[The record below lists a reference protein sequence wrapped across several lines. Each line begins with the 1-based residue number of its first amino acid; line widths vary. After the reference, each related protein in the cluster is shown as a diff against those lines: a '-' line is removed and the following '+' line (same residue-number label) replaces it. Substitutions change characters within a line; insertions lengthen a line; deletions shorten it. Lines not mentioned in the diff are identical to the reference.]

1 MPPRNMA
8 KYDIAILGGD
18 RRTACMAPLLAEKGY
33 RILCFRTAGIT
44 CSPSIKSKIA
54 FTDSLREA
62 LDSAPVIVGGIPF
75 TKSDSL
81 YCEENADAAISI
93 SELQRSIHRH
103 QKIFAG
109 VIPEDFRRTCEER
122 EISCHD
128 FMLDEPMTLYN
139 AVSTA
144 EGAILEALLHK
155 DTNLHM
161 SNTLV
166 LGYGRCGKIIADR
179 LKGLHACV
187 TVCSN
192 DANELAL
199 ACALGFETLPLSKL
213 WNNICCYEYIFN
225 TIPARILNR
234 RCLEKVS
241 PNALI
246 IDIASNRAGA
256 DYETAR
262 KLKVNIRF
270 CPGLPGK
277 YAGESCAKY
286 LTDYVINRL

>member
-1 MPPRNMA
+1 
-8 KYDIAILGGD
+8 
-18 RRTACMAPLLAEKGY
+18 MAPILVEKGY
-33 RILCFRTAGIT
+33 RVLRFRTVEIA
-44 CSPSIKSKIA
+44 CNPSIKSKIY
-54 FTDSLREA
+54 FTESLREA
-62 LDSAPVIVGGIPF
+62 FDSAPVIIGGIPF

-81 YCEENADAAISI
+81 YCEVNSSDTTVSLAEI
-93 SELQRSIHRH
+93 QRSIRKH

-109 VIPEDFRRTCEER
+109 IIPENFRRTCEER
-122 EISCHD
+122 EITCYD

-144 EGAILEALLHK
+144 ESAILEALLHK

-161 SNTLV
+161 SNALV
-166 LGYGRCGKIIADR
+166 LGYGRCGKMIADR

-192 DANELAL
+192 DTNELAL
-199 ACALGFETLPLSKL
+199 ACALGFDTMHLSNL
-213 WNNICCYEYIFN
+213 WKNICCYEYIFN

-241 PNALI
+241 SNAII
-246 IDIASNRAGA
+246 IDIASNRTGA
-256 DYETAR
+256 DYEIAK
-262 KLKVNIRF
+262 KLKINIHF

-286 LTDYVINRL
+286 LTDYVINRI

>member
-1 MPPRNMA
+1 MT

-18 RRTACMAPLLAEKGY
+18 RRTACMAPIFVEKGY
-33 RILCFRTAGIT
+33 RVICFRTVPVP
-44 CSPSIKSKIA
+44 CSPSIKSKIS

-62 LDSAPVIVGGIPF
+62 LDSAPVFVGGIPF
-75 TKSDSL
+75 AKSDCL
-81 YCEENADAAISI
+81 YCEGGASDLNL
-93 SELQRSIHRH
+93 SEIQRSIHKH

-122 EISCHD
+122 EISCYD
-128 FMLDEPMTLYN
+128 FMRDEPMTLCN

-155 DTNLHM
+155 DTNIHM

-166 LGYGRCGKIIADR
+166 LGFGRCGKILADR
-179 LKGLHACV
+179 LSGLHACV

-199 ACALGFETLPLSKL
+199 ACALGFETLHLSNL
-213 WNNICCYEYIFN
+213 WRKICCFEYIFN
-225 TIPARILNR
+225 TIPARVLNR

-246 IDIASNRAGA
+246 IDIASNKSGA
-256 DYETAR
+256 DYETAE
-262 KLKVNIRF
+262 KLNVNIHF

-277 YAGESCAKY
+277 YAGESCAKF
-286 LTDYVINRL
+286 LTDYVINRI